1 MIVTRFGG
9 ALLNGFLSQLIGKNA
24 SPFRTG
30 WWHNARMPPVK
41 VLLADDHVVVRAG
54 LRHALEVL
62 PQFIIAGE
70 VGNGQE
76 LMDAIARIHP
86 TLLVL
91 DVNMPNFEPI
101 SAVRQMKAERPEL
114 KILIISAHDDEAYV
128 VGLLNAGADG
138 YHMKDQPLA
147 DLQLAA
153 QRILNG
159 ERWISSSLVGRLTHA
174 HSTQPAPA
182 SSVPWLTR
190 RQRDLLHLLTEGLDN
205 RHIAQSLDLSVK
217 TVENHLT
224 ALYRVLGV
232 DSRLKALHYA
242 LRHPE
247 LLAVSGQEVLELE
260 PRQPKNNYELSVLVV
275 DDNTRYRQQLTHL
288 IGKIRPSSIIYEAK
302 NIAEATNL
310 GQQVHPQLAFIDV
323 VLEDEDGIQCARQ
336 LRNVSPSTR
345 MVVVSAYPDRGFRK
359 QALSAG
365 AVAFVDKKDLDTA
378 SLRQVIEDALR

>member
-1 MIVTRFGG
+1 MAPI
-9 ALLNGFLSQLIGKNA
+9 
-24 SPFRTG
+24 
-30 WWHNARMPPVK
+30 K

-54 LRHALEVL
+54 LRNALEVL
-62 PQFIIAGE
+62 PGFEIAGE
-70 VGNGQE
+70 VGNGRE
-76 LMDAIARIHP
+76 LLEALPRVQP

-91 DVNMPNFEPI
+91 DVNMPDFEPI
-101 SAVRQMKAERPEL
+101 SAVRQMKAEWPNL

-138 YHMKDQPLA
+138 YHMKDQSLA

-153 QRILNG
+153 QRILGG
-159 ERWISSSLVGRLTHA
+159 ERWISSSLVSRLAHA
-174 HSTQPAPA
+174 HS
-182 SSVPWLTR
+182 SSPLHSTTPWLTR
-190 RQRDLLHLLTEGLDN
+190 RQRELLSLLTQGLDN
-205 RHIAQSLDLSVK
+205 RHIAQALDLSVK

-247 LLAVSGQEVLELE
+247 LLAVSGQEVLEHE
-260 PRQPKNNYELSVLVV
+260 PRQPKSNPDLAVLVV

-288 IGKIRPSSIIYEAK
+288 IGKIRPTSILYEARS
-302 NIAEATNL
+302 IAEAINL
-310 GQQVHPQLAFIDV
+310 GQQVRPQLAFIDV
-323 VLEDEDGIQCARQ
+323 VLENEDGIQCARQ
-336 LRNVSPSTR
+336 LRKVSPATR

>member
-1 MIVTRFGG
+1 
-9 ALLNGFLSQLIGKNA
+9 
-24 SPFRTG
+24 
-30 WWHNARMPPVK
+30 MPPVR

-54 LRHALEVL
+54 LRNALEGL
-62 PQFIIAGE
+62 PNLEIAGE
-70 VGNGQE
+70 VGNGRE
-76 LMDAIARIHP
+76 LMDALPRIEP
-86 TLLVL
+86 DLLIL
-91 DVNMPNFEPI
+91 DANMPDFDPI
-101 SAVRQMKAERPEL
+101 AAVRRIKAQRPEL
-114 KILIISAHDDEAYV
+114 KILVVSAHDNETYV
-128 VGLLNAGADG
+128 VGLLNAGVDG

-147 DLQLAA
+147 DLQLAT
-153 QRILNG
+153 QRILSG
-159 ERWISSSLVGRLTHA
+159 ERWISSSLVGRLAHA
-174 HSTQPAPA
+174 HHTPISAPGA
-182 SSVPWLTR
+182 PWLTR
-190 RQRDLLHLLTEGLDN
+190 RQRELLRLLTQGLDN

-260 PRQPKNNYELSVLVV
+260 PRQQKSNYELTVLVV

-288 IGKIRPSSIIYEAK
+288 IGKIRPTSILYEAG
-302 NIAEATNL
+302 NISEAVKL
-310 GQQVHPQLAFIDV
+310 GQQVHPQLAIIDV

-336 LRNVSPSTR
+336 LRSVSPSTR